1 MKMLKIPVVALLGA
15 LSFTACG
22 DGGGTGIGDLREGRF
37 EGEIEGV
44 LDGRITGEAYSGST
58 AFDFH
63 DLIVLTDFANGVEVV
78 IVNAEDEFF
87 EGRAP
92 IGDAAFFDEEVVAWV
107 YLFDT
112 DEEFESLSGTID
124 IDEVT
129 SNNIDG
135 TARFTAESTTSSGDV
150 IEVDVAFRTFFDS
163 DLGGG
168 LNAGRRPAAA
178 IRTHVKRP

>member
-1 MKMLKIPVVALLGA
+1 MQMLKIPVLALLGA
-15 LSFTACG
+15 MSLAACG
-22 DGGGTGIGDLREGRF
+22 DGNGTGLGDLREGRF

-44 LDGRITGEAYSGST
+44 LDGRITGDAYSGST
-58 AFDFH
+58 GFDFH
-63 DLIVLTDFANGVEVV
+63 DLIVLTDFVNGVEVV
-78 IVNAEDEFF
+78 IWNAEDEFF

-107 YLFDT
+107 YLLDD

-124 IDEVT
+124 IDEIT
-129 SNNIDG
+129 SNHIDG
-135 TARFTAESTTSSGDV
+135 TARFSAESTTSTGDV
-150 IEVDVAFRTFFDS
+150 IQVDVAFRTFFDT

-168 LNAGRRPAAA
+168 LNASRSPATS